1 MLFKFLEKP
10 IEITASVSPEYAFV
24 NTFSPIEKSSKF
36 IPKWWKKTPKSSM
49 TITENNK
56 IIQNLTTKNC
66 PGIIGTFQNGYIVP
80 MWCELLMRVEND
92 RWIYQFSDTMSSI
105 HEHSNDQMIDFHPNY
120 HIVKISTPWM
130 ISTSTDVNLI
140 FLDPF
145 YHFPK
150 ERNYYVPYGISPLID
165 KNFKINCFLFIKKE
179 KKEIFIPHGTPLLH
193 IIPITEK
200 KIKFKTE
207 VVKNEEYSIKQAI
220 AGASTHFISNGLNK
234 FKILRNQKNG

>member
-10 IEITASVSPEYAFV
+10 IEITASVKPDYAFA

-36 IPKWWKKTPKSSM
+36 IPKWWRKTPKSSL
-49 TITENNK
+49 TISEDNK
-56 IIQNLTTKNC
+56 ITALLTTKNC

-80 MWCELLMRVEND
+80 LWSDLLMRIEND
-92 RWIYQFSDTMSSI
+92 RWIYQFSDGISSI
-105 HEHSNDQMIDFHPNY
+105 QDHSNNQMVDFHPNY
-120 HIVKISTPWM
+120 HILKISTPWT
-130 ISTSTDVNLI
+130 ISASTNINLI

-165 KNFKINCFLFIKKE
+165 KNFKINCFMFVKKE
-179 KKEIFIPHGTPLLH
+179 KKEMFMPQGTPLLH

-200 KIKFKTE
+200 EIKFKTE
-207 VVKNEEYSIKQAI
+207 VITQEQYLIKQSI
-220 AGASTHFISNGLNK
+220 VGTSTSFVSNGLNRLR
-234 FKILRNQKNG
+234 ILRKQKNG